1 MLKIYKENP
10 QEFKFKIESIEGE
23 KKDKKVKRFT
33 HKDVKKQL
41 ENLIK
46 KMEDSKEA
54 LNVLAGELGRDDREK
69 TKTTIKQIDAMISKL
84 KDREELFK

>member
-1 MLKIYKENP
+1 
-10 QEFKFKIESIEGE
+10 
-23 KKDKKVKRFT
+23 
-33 HKDVKKQL
+33 
-41 ENLIK
+41 
-46 KMEDSKEA
+46 MEDSKEA

>member
-1 MLKIYKENP
+1 MKIDA
-10 QEFKFKIESIEGE
+10 IEGE
-23 KKDKKVKRFT
+23 KKNKKVKRFT

-41 ENLIK
+41 ESLIK
-46 KMEDSKEA
+46 KMEESKQE
-54 LNVLAGELGRDDREK
+54 LSVLANELGRDDREK